1 MVKRLALAKGLIDEA
16 RFAAMSDDEATQLV
30 FLAGFSTAAAISD
43 LSGRGVGMDAVR
55 SVVERQGGTVIL
67 KSILGVGTTVRLRLP
82 LSLAIT
88 RVMTVDV
95 GGQLY
100 GIPMD
105 LVVETVRVSRDRL
118 RQIKSAEAIVLR
130 EAVLPVIRL
139 RSLLAMLPRPADE
152 EAVLVLRIAGAPVG
166 IIVDEFRTGM
176 EVILKPFSG
185 ILANMSGYAGSAV
198 LGDGKVLLILN
209 LKEML

>member
-1 MVKRLALAKGLIDEA
+1 
-16 RFAAMSDDEATQLV
+16 MSGT
-30 FLAGFSTAAAISD
+30 
-43 LSGRGVGMDAVR
+43 DAVDFR
-55 SVVERQGGTVIL
+55 ILGLLQENSALSLGDIAASVNLSQNACWRRIRRLEEAGIIKKRVAL
-67 KSILGVGTTVRLRLP
+67 LDAAKLGVGTTVRLRLP
-82 LSLAIT
+82 LSMAIT

-105 LVVETVRVSRDRL
+105 LVVETVRIPRDRL
-118 RQIKSAEAIVLR
+118 RQIKSMEAIVLR
-130 EAVLPVIRL
+130 EAVLPVVRL
-139 RSLLAMLPRPADE
+139 RGLLAMAPRPAEE
-152 EAVLVLRIAGAPVG
+152 EAVLVLRIAGAPLG

-176 EVILKPFSG
+176 DVILKPFAG
-185 ILANMSGYAGSAV
+185 ILANMTGYAGTAV